1 MGRLGNH
8 SLRRVETHLGSNEM
22 DAAQAAQLQQMQQGA
37 PRTQEQAQEQADKQK
52 ENEEKRQIILNQI
65 LTAEAQER
73 LGRIAVVKA
82 SFARQVEEML
92 LQQAMKGQLPG
103 QVDDKALLQ
112 ILENLNAKGAGGS
125 GPKVQ

>member
-1 MGRLGNH
+1 VSESRAKYPPLTTVGVR
-8 SLRRVETHLGSNEM
+8 
-22 DAAQAAQLQQMQQGA
+22 
-37 PRTQEQAQEQADKQK
+37 

-92 LQQAMKGQLPG
+92 MQQAMKGQLAG
-103 QVDDKALLQ
+103 QVDDKALLG
-112 ILENLNAKGAGGS
+112 ILEKLNEKGGGS
-125 GPKVQ
+125 GPKVQMQRRNIMDDDDW

>member
-1 MGRLGNH
+1 MG
-8 SLRRVETHLGSNEM
+8 ETFDSM
-22 DAAQAAQLQQMQQGA
+22 DAEQAAMLQQMQAQAPKTQG
-37 PRTQEQAQEQADKQK
+37 QAAEMQAKQK
-52 ENEEKRQIILNQI
+52 ENEEKRQIVLNQI

-82 SFARQVEEML
+82 SYAKQVEEML

-125 GPKVQ
+125 GPKVQMQRRNIMDDDDW